1 MSAYNFISRHLRGII
16 VNRKTIIF
24 YNIIILF
31 NLYFIIAAA
40 FSVIY
45 ISLEYAGLGF
55 IVDHYS
61 SAAHQSQLIDIV
73 TRSLYFS
80 FITLFAVG
88 YGDMTPFGLSKA
100 VSMIQAFVGFILPYA
115 IILNYVIFNPR
126 YKRRK

>member
-1 MSAYNFISRHLRGII
+1 M
-16 VNRKTIIF
+16 NRKTIIF
-24 YNIIILF
+24 YNIMILF

-45 ISLEYAGLGF
+45 VALEYAELGF

-61 SAAHQSQLIDIV
+61 SFTHQKQFIDII

-100 VSMIQAFVGFILPYA
+100 VSIIQAFVGFILPYA
-115 IILNYVIFNPR
+115 IILNYVIFNPK
-126 YKRRK
+126 YIRRK

>member
-1 MSAYNFISRHLRGII
+1 M
-16 VNRKTIIF
+16 NRKTIIF
-24 YNIIILF
+24 YNVIILF

-40 FSVIY
+40 FSILY
-45 ISLEYAGLGF
+45 IILEYAGLGF
-55 IVDHYS
+55 ILDHYS
-61 SAAHQSQLIDIV
+61 TISHQKQFIDVI

-115 IILNYVIFNPR
+115 ILLNYIIVNPTFF
-126 YKRRK
+126 KKKK

>member
-1 MSAYNFISRHLRGII
+1 MSAYNFITKHLRGII
-16 VNRKTIIF
+16 VNRKTIVF
-24 YNIIILF
+24 YNVIILF

-45 ISLEYAGLGF
+45 IVLDYAELGY
-55 IVDHYS
+55 ILDHYS
-61 SAAHQSQLIDIV
+61 SIAHQKQFIDVV

-100 VSMIQAFVGFILPYA
+100 VSMIQAFVG
-115 IILNYVIFNPR
+115 LNI
-126 YKRRK
+126 